1 MHNTINPGQSRTVS
15 LLCIPFNCRISLY
28 PPSILSFI
36 RSSQIRHG
44 RIKSIVMERAREGA
58 ALSRGQ
64 VAIEGRRGCGRQQV
78 AGRGRRLPAL
88 RAAIQPR
95 CVTTRWCA
103 LRHRCTYVAAWEMQF
118 CRYTAAGVRIVVAA
132 TLLLLFVLPFHH
144 VEHNLT
150 PLFPV
155 RANIQNPPSIWNPL
169 IRYFRYILEFSLP
182 NLLSKNIP

>member
-15 LLCIPFNCRISLY
+15 LLCIPFNCRVSLY

-58 ALSRGQ
+58 ALSRGEVAVGGRRGRGRQ
-64 VAIEGRRGCGRQQV
+64 VTVGGRRGCGRQQV

-118 CRYTAAGVRIVVAA
+118 CRYGCWCPYCCCCYAAASVRPTI
-132 TLLLLFVLPFHH
+132 
-144 VEHNLT
+144 
-150 PLFPV
+150 
-155 RANIQNPPSIWNPL
+155 PSRWTQPHASIS
-169 IRYFRYILEFSLP
+169 REGQYTESSLH
-182 NLLSKNIP
+182 LKSFDTIF